1 MKAVTLEIRPN
12 SGNSSKV
19 LLLFV
24 IKNVNLLQ
32 KRKIQEEESYP
43 DFSPF
48 IIINILVFLEQSF

>member
-1 MKAVTLEIRPN
+1 MKAVTLEIWPN

-32 KRKIQEEESYP
+32 KRKVQEEESYP

-48 IIINILVFLEQSF
+48 ITH